1 MKKRIPLLITSI
13 LMIVLCLS
21 FVSCGS
27 DDGSTT
33 FISLDINPSIEI
45 VVNGENE
52 IESIYAANDD
62 AQVLLCDE
70 DFIGE
75 DVDDA
80 IEEITELA
88 IELGYIT
95 EENRNIGMTITST
108 LEGKADALYTELNEL
123 IVEVADDEDIAL
135 STTTE
140 CPYSIVRRLKKLKEE
155 NPQNQELQSLSEK
168 TFKLALSAIENN
180 DELTL
185 EDAIKLTD
193 TALVEQIQ
201 KSHANSTNLA
211 TKAYEKAK
219 ESAFKAY
226 DKGVVLLKE
235 GVYSAYYLKNVV
247 SHIDTFWYG
256 GVYHMYKI
264 AESGFAGIA
273 TSLEYVADLSDYPL
287 DEQTVQMVAQK
298 FNITDTSVLKNA
310 DGEIT
315 MKSVE
320 AYLDRLIRNAN
331 IDTEA
336 LEALYDEALEAIESV
351 SKLQSLEAAKELITE
366 AEAVTAAAENV
377 LGVVYEAFTDFA
389 SILPATAKAPFI
401 EVKSTF
407 DDIKAELAVSKET
420 GTLTVAQIRAC
431 EQRLSDAA
439 DGLIEKMT
447 QDLGQEEMDKI
458 ELDKQEFENDLN
470 ELKQTLEDA
479 IATAEEEALNKLT
492 ELKEKR
498 KQ

>member
-1 MKKRIPLLITSI
+1 MKKRIPLLIVSV

-21 FVSCGS
+21 FSSCGS

-33 FISLDINPSIEI
+33 FISLDINPSIEL

-52 IESIYAANDD
+52 VESVYAANDD

-70 DFIGE
+70 DLVGE

-80 IEEITELA
+80 IEKITELA

-95 EENRNIGMTITST
+95 EENRSIGMNITST
-108 LEGKADALYTELNEL
+108 LEGKADELYTELDEL
-123 IVEVADDEDIAL
+123 IVEIADDEDIVL
-135 STTTE
+135 TTSAE
-140 CPYSIVRRLKKLKEE
+140 CPYSIVRKLKKLKEQ
-155 NPQNQELQSLSEK
+155 NPQDEEIQALSEN
-168 TFKLALSAIENN
+168 TFKLALSAVENN

-201 KSHANSTNLA
+201 KAHSNATNFA
-211 TKAYEKAK
+211 TAAYKKAK
-219 ESAFKAY
+219 ESAFKTY

-235 GVYSAYYLKNVV
+235 GVYSAYYLGNVLT
-247 SHIDTFWYG
+247 HIDTFWYG

-273 TSLEYVADLSDYPL
+273 TSLEYVADLSDYPI
-287 DEQTVQMVAQK
+287 DEQTVQAVAQK

-315 MKSVE
+315 MRSVE

-336 LEALYDEALEAIESV
+336 LEALYDEALDAIEAV

-366 AEAVTAAAENV
+366 AEEVTAAAEKV
-377 LGVVYEAFTDFA
+377 LGVVYKAFTDFA
-389 SILPATAKAPFI
+389 SFLPATAKAPFI

-407 DDIKAELAVSKET
+407 DDIKAELAISKET

-431 EQRLSDAA
+431 EKRFSDAA

-458 ELDKQEFENDLN
+458 ELDKQEFESELN
-470 ELKQTLEDA
+470 KLKQTLEQ
-479 IATAEEEALNKLT
+479 TLEQAEEKALNKLA
-492 ELKEKR
+492 ELKDKR